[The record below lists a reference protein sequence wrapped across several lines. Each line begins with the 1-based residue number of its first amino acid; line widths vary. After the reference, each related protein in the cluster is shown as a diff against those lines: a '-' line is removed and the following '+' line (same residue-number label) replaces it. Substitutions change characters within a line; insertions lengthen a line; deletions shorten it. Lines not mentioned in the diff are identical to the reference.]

1 MTMTILGLL
10 GLSIF
15 FVWLMKLTQTKSAAD
30 QQRPLSRNTKIT
42 FTVVYVFGVVGGVV
56 NRSDIFEIFLV
67 PAIPALL
74 AGVIVHLFFGRK
86 SKD

>member
-15 FVWLMKLTQTKSAAD
+15 FVWLMKLTQTKSAAE
-30 QQRPLSRNTKIT
+30 QQRPLSRSTKFT
-42 FTVVYVFGVVGGVV
+42 FTVIYLFGVVGGLV
-56 NRSDIFEIFLV
+56 NRFDIIEILVV

-74 AGVIVHLFFGRK
+74 AGVIVHLFFGKK